1 MDLVWIYLLRYLQF
15 LQAHFSFIHK
25 DSAHRLS
32 DLQKTELLRADTHTI
47 MTELVEELVFALKGK
62 KDEPISQFVSVN
74 AFRAKLTK
82 LEKPLLDYYLQQS
95 VFWAM

>member
-1 MDLVWIYLLRYLQF
+1 
-15 LQAHFSFIHK
+15 
-25 DSAHRLS
+25 
-32 DLQKTELLRADTHTI
+32 

-62 KDEPISQFVSVN
+62 KDEPISQFASVN